1 MIAALAIPCFS
12 FAQMDITI
20 NETLKGMSAGTQNCY
35 VVLIPKASIKSVTDD
50 WKKTVRKDT
59 KAKPDDNSGEIRIIG
74 AFSKNISSN
83 PINIYATFLETS
95 YGIQISAWFSEGDA
109 FISTQYNSDKS
120 VAVQNYLHNFGV
132 MEYRKAM
139 QDQLDTEKDKQKTL
153 EGVYNGFVKDQKK
166 AENNIMNHNKEIE
179 KLQNKIAEEQQNIQ
193 KAQNNQATARA
204 DADRQK
210 GVVQQVNDTLNNI
223 K

>member
-1 MIAALAIPCFS
+1 
-12 FAQMDITI
+12 
-20 NETLKGMSAGTQNCY
+20 
-35 VVLIPKASIKSVTDD
+35 
-50 WKKTVRKDT
+50 
-59 KAKPDDNSGEIRIIG
+59 
-74 AFSKNISSN
+74 
-83 PINIYATFLETS
+83 
-95 YGIQISAWFSEGDA
+95 
-109 FISTQYNSDKS
+109 
-120 VAVQNYLHNFGV
+120 